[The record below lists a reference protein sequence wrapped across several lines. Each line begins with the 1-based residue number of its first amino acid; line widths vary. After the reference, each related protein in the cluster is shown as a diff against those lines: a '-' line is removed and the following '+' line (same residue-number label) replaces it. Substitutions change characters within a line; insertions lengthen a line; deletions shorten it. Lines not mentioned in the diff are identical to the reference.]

1 MYRNVVILLDGS
13 ELAESVL
20 PHVAEV
26 IRGRGSSV
34 HLLSVAP
41 LPKGIAPAGVD
52 VRSSSAEVPEDWSR
66 IQREWVE
73 YLRTVAKKLEP
84 VAADVWLAVR
94 HGRPA
99 DEILAFVGSVGADL
113 VAMSAHG
120 RSGISRWV
128 FGAVADRVLRGAT
141 CPVLLVRSNGDVV
154 ATPQSGTPYQNILVP
169 LDGSELAEQ
178 VIPYVRALV
187 SPNHTRVYLVSVMT
201 TGLVDRTVTLLTSYP
216 PGLQLAAPAFQ
227 YVEAQLQTYLRSVAA
242 ALREA
247 GAAVHVVIR
256 QGLPADEVLAYAD
269 EVEVDLIGMTTH
281 GFSGASRWAYGNVA
295 GKILQGTHSP
305 LLLVR
310 PRFEQEE

>member
-26 IRGRGSSV
+26 IRDRGSCV

-41 LPKGIAPAGVD
+41 VPRGVVPTGVD
-52 VRSSSAEVPEDWSR
+52 VRSSADVPEDRSR

-73 YLRTVAKKLEP
+73 YLRSVAKKLEP

-99 DEILAFVGSVGADL
+99 DEILAFVSSVNADL
-113 VAMSAHG
+113 VAMSTHG
-120 RSGISRWV
+120 RSGITRWV
-128 FGAVADRVLRGAT
+128 FGTVADRVLRGAR
-141 CPVLLVRSNGDVV
+141 CPVLLVRTGRDGVTTSLRE
-154 ATPQSGTPYQNILVP
+154 TPYKNILIP
-169 LDGSELAEQ
+169 LDGSKLAEQ
-178 VIPYVRALV
+178 IVPYVRTLV
-187 SPNHTRVYLVSVMT
+187 RPNHTRIYLVSVMT
-201 TGLVDRTVTLLTSYP
+201 TGMVDRTVTLLTSYP

-227 YVEAQLQTYLRSVAA
+227 YVEAQLQAYLRSVAA

-247 GAAVHVVIR
+247 GAVVHVVIR
-256 QGLPADEVLAYAD
+256 QGSPADEVLTYAA

-281 GFSGASRWAYGNVA
+281 GFSGTSRWVHGNVA
-295 GKILQGTHSP
+295 GKVLQGAQNP
-305 LLLVR
+305 VLLVR
-310 PRFEQEE
+310 PKFEQGE